1 MKVIQSDESLLKI
14 AFSGKLD
21 TANISEYEVKFFAL
35 LNGIETPV
43 VLDFSEVHFIGSM
56 GIRMVLMAVK
66 DIKRQGFTLK
76 IEHYNATVESIF
88 IMTGLKDLL
97 D

>member
-1 MKVIQSDESLLKI
+1 MKVIQSDETLLKI
-14 AFSGKLD
+14 AFSGKID
-21 TANISEYEVKFFAL
+21 SANVSNYEVKFFAL

-43 VLDFSEVHFIGSM
+43 VLDFSEVHFVGSM

-66 DIKRQGFTLK
+66 EVKRQGFTLK
-76 IEHYNATVESIF
+76 IEHYNDAVGNIF
-88 IMTGLKDLL
+88 VMTGLRDLL

>member
-14 AFSGKLD
+14 AFTGKID
-21 TANISEYEVKFFAL
+21 SANISTYEVKFFAL

-43 VLDFSEVHFIGSM
+43 VLDFSEVQFVGSM
-56 GIRMVLMAVK
+56 GIRLVLMAVK
-66 DIKRQGFTLK
+66 EVKRQGFTLK
-76 IEHYNATVESIF
+76 IENYNDAVGNIF
-88 IMTGLKDLL
+88 VMTGLRDLL